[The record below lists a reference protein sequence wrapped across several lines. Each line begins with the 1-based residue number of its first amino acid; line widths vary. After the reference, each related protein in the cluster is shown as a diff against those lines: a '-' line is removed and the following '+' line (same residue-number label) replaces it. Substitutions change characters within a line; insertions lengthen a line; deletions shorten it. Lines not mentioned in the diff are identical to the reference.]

1 MTLPFLED
9 LLQAPRDATALVRQG
24 VPIGQQREA
33 PSHLSQVLREPWA
46 DSLKTALGVNPP
58 IHTGNLQPGV
68 GGMWSHSAKDITL
81 APESQREELAG
92 WPILRSQAEATL
104 AHELAHA
111 SDPQAKGLTAMRSL
125 QSLNPSL
132 NPEQYAEAVK
142 RGWAQWSGRS
152 DPIAAQNP
160 ELNGMAIPQQQVDLA
175 ANELARLFQSTGKG
189 KK

>member
-1 MTLPFLED
+1 MTLPFLAD
-9 LLQAPRDATALVRQG
+9 LLEAPRDATALVRQG

-33 PSHLSQVLREPWA
+33 PPHLSQVLREPWA

-92 WPILRSQAEATL
+92 WPIPRSQAEANL

-142 RGWAQWSGRS
+142 RGWAQWSGRP

-160 ELNGMAIPQQQVDLA
+160 EFKGMAIPQQQVDLA